1 MKNELHFSI
10 YQKIVLVTLAIAV
23 ILFQFVDFSSLGYIK
38 DIDMITNSITR
49 FTAGILL
56 MLLLMGFG
64 RRDLFTFKNVKKSLL
79 IIIPALLI
87 SINNFPIIAYLDG
100 RANLTEP
107 FYRVI
112 LFLIECLSV
121 GFFEEILFRGILL
134 IILIEKLNHLK
145 NGMFVSVLISSLI
158 FGFLHLVNLFEGAS
172 ISSTMLQVGYSFLM
186 GMLWAV
192 IYLKTGN
199 LWLVM
204 ILHATYNFFGQVM
217 FYLGSVEGRYDNITI
232 GVTTILATLAASHV
246 IVLLRNNKL
255 MVHQE
260 KGENHEI

>member
-49 FTAGILL
+49 FTAGIFL
-56 MLLLMGFG
+56 MLVLMGFG
-64 RRDLFTFKNVKKSLL
+64 RRDLFTFKNLKKSLL
-79 IIIPALLI
+79 IIIPAILI

-217 FYLGSVEGRYDNITI
+217 FYLGSVAGRYDNITI

-260 KGENHEI
+260 NGEENEI